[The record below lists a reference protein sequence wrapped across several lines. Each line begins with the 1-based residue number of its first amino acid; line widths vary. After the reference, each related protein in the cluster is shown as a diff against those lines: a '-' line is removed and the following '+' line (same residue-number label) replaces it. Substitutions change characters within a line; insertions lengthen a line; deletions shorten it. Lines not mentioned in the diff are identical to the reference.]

1 MDLDV
6 YLMQHGL
13 AKTRE
18 EDPERPL
25 TDEGRAAVERVAG
38 RVAALG
44 LKPDRIYHSGILRAR
59 QTAEILADRLG
70 VSNRVEARPGLEPL
84 DPAEPVA
91 RWLDE
96 LAATF
101 GAVVLVGHLPFLDR
115 LASLLVAGN
124 EEAQV
129 VAFRMGGLVRLIPK
143 GNRPG
148 YAVAWALPPE
158 LA

>member
-1 MDLDV
+1 
-6 YLMQHGL
+6 MQHGL

-25 TDEGRAAVERVAG
+25 TDEGRATVERVAH

-59 QTAEILADRLG
+59 QTAEILAERLG
-70 VSNRVEARPGLEPL
+70 VADRVEARPGLEPL
-84 DPAEPVA
+84 DPVEPVA

-96 LAATF
+96 LAAAF

-129 VAFRMGGLVRLIPK
+129 VAFRMGGLVKLIPK

>member
-1 MDLDV
+1 MEL

-18 EDPERPL
+18 EDPDRPL
-25 TDEGRAAVERVAG
+25 TDEGRAAVGRVAD

-44 LKPDRIYHSGILRAR
+44 LKPDRVYHSGILRAR
-59 QTAEILADRLG
+59 QTAEILAGRLG
-70 VSNRVEARPGLEPL
+70 IPERVEARPGLEPL
-84 DPAEPVA
+84 DPVGPVA
-91 RWLDE
+91 GWLDE
-96 LAATF
+96 LAARL

-129 VAFRMGGLVRLIPK
+129 VAFRMGGLVKLVPK

-148 YAVAWALPPE
+148 YSVAWALTPE

>member
-1 MDLDV
+1 MDV
-6 YLMQHGL
+6 YLMQHGV

-70 VSNRVEARPGLEPL
+70 VPDRVEARPGLEPL
-84 DPAEPVA
+84 DPVEPVA

-96 LAATF
+96 LAARL

-129 VAFRMGGLVRLIPK
+129 VAFRMGGLVKLIPK

-148 YAVAWALPPE
+148 YAVAWAVPPE